1 MEMTIPTI
9 RIKFIIFNASNC
21 FSITI
26 LPLLV
31 GHYAHNLLSCLN
43 YTSIHNYPQE
53 KVRPNAINRLNAKYL
68 LLSRKF

>member
-43 YTSIHNYPQE
+43 Y
-53 KVRPNAINRLNAKYL
+53 RLNTKIDKSIGFGANKMHRDDTEK
-68 LLSRKF
+68 LS